1 MENSKYDGG
10 NTKISENSIID
21 EYGNKYEGEIK
32 NGQANGKG
40 IKTYKDGR
48 IHKGLFKDNKRHG
61 EGILYRPDGTIF
73 KGNYKN
79 DAQDGLGINITKEGV
94 ELKAFFKE
102 GKCMKGQAIM
112 YYNEENSQNMKFNNR
127 YIGNYQNNKME
138 GFGIFTMANGDIY
151 EGEFQKN
158 YFNGRG
164 VYYFHDGIKYEGKF
178 KNNKKEGRG
187 KLSFNNGQIL
197 DCIWK
202 DDFPFVFEN

>member
-1 MENSKYDGG
+1 MENSQNDGN
-10 NTKISENSIID
+10 NTLSENTIID

-40 IKTYKDGR
+40 VKTYKDGR
-48 IHKGLFKDNKRHG
+48 VYKGLFKDNKRHG

-73 KGNYKN
+73 KGFYKN
-79 DAQDGLGINITKEGV
+79 DAQDGLGINITKEGN
-94 ELKAFFKE
+94 ELKAFFNE
-102 GKCMKGQAIM
+102 GKCIKGKGIM
-112 YYNEENSQNMKFNNR
+112 YYNEENSQDMKFTNR
-127 YIGNYQNNKME
+127 YIGSYQNNKME
-138 GFGIFTMANGDIY
+138 GYGIFTMANGDRY
-151 EGEFQKN
+151 EGEFQKD

-164 VYYFHDGIKYEGKF
+164 VYYFSDGIKYEGKF

-187 KLSFNNGQIL
+187 KLSFNNGQVL